1 MTGGVTG
8 LGRELVLQII
18 SKGAQVVVLDILE
31 PLEEDLNTVGLTHY
45 KCDVSDPQDVLRT
58 QKLVRNWGSNRTNKQ
73 CRYCNGETGIGFI
86 LPRN

>member
-58 QKLVRNWGSNRTNKQ
+58 QKLVRK
-73 CRYCNGETGIGFI
+73 EIG
-86 LPRN
+86 